1 MGNTLTGIINL
12 FRPIKQLNRLVNRAR
27 LFCAWETIYEVV
39 VSVTTYSFFAITN
52 QLILCHILFG
62 SCLISVTANYIT
74 SITHPMRFIYSAYIN
89 IIAITCVF
97 LLTCVLLGRLL
108 SVAQICN
115 IFLNYV
121 SRQPQTTQPDYLI
134 TCLNQRLYYV
144 IWFLI
149 NLLSI
154 TMKALAIYFSFKAH
168 SLVKIAALR
177 EKKNQKYE

>member
-1 MGNTLTGIINL
+1 MGNTLMGVINL

-27 LFCAWETIYEVV
+27 LFCAWETTYELL
-39 VSVTTYSFFAITN
+39 VSAATYSFFAITN
-52 QLILCHILFG
+52 QLMLCHILFG

-74 SITHPMRFIYSAYIN
+74 SITHPMRFIYSGYIN
-89 IIAITCVF
+89 IISIICVF
-97 LLTCVLLGRLL
+97 FLTIILLGRLL
-108 SVAQICN
+108 SIAQICN
-115 IFLNYV
+115 LFLNFL

-134 TCLNQRLYYV
+134 SCLHQRLYYV
-144 IWFLI
+144 IWFLV

-168 SLVKIAALR
+168 NLVKIAALR